1 MVNDESRITLDCRM
15 FFERGAAHE
24 YLAEKLALPEY
35 YGRNLDALYDCLSG
49 IKGEIV
55 FIHADEIDGG
65 YAGKILRVFEDA
77 KEQYHG
83 LVIKYETED
92 GQS

>member
-15 FFERGAAHE
+15 FSQRGEAHD
-24 YLAEKLALPEY
+24 YLAEKLNLPEY

-49 IKGEIV
+49 VKGEIV
-55 FIHADEIDGG
+55 FLHADEIDGG
-65 YAGKILRVFEDA
+65 YAKKILRVFEDA

-83 LVIKYETED
+83 LAVTYEDE
-92 GQS
+92 QS

>member
-15 FFERGAAHE
+15 FSQRGAAHD

-49 IKGEIV
+49 VKGEIV
-55 FIHADEIDGG
+55 FLHADEIDSG
-65 YAGKILRVFEDA
+65 YAKKILRVFEDA

-83 LVIKYETED
+83 LEIKYETED
-92 GQS
+92 KQP